1 MIKNSSSKKLI
12 KATLDTGIVKRQ
24 AKEEVKI
31 MSNQNNRIKN
41 LIGVSV
47 DNTTTLGELTHREG
61 PGDTMNK
68 LHLVHGSIDEND
80 NENEHDDTELNSFK
94 NLEK

>member
-47 DNTTTLGELTHREG
+47 DNTTTLGELTH
-61 PGDTMNK
+61 
-68 LHLVHGSIDEND
+68 
-80 NENEHDDTELNSFK
+80 
-94 NLEK
+94 